1 VLFSQPKDF
10 AARASSG
17 FQTAVRREEEAL
29 TMADAR
35 ELVSELEAGAALADV
50 PDREQLHGYAVI
62 GVPFRSGHILGM
74 RRFPVSS
81 VGPGYTSV
89 WHRDP
94 AGRWVIYQDQ
104 VPRYTCPRAF
114 GPGIDDSPTVPI
126 GIEWTESHCFTVG
139 IETEGMRLHWEVPL
153 SENAVTRAL
162 NATASILPRF
172 LRHHPVGLAVIGRT
186 AGSLLRAGRV
196 RLTGMAP
203 SRQNFFADL
212 RRIWLI
218 EDSIAVID
226 GVDLG
231 ESGPL
236 LQQAHLADFWL
247 PQRGLFAIGS
257 SFFDLYDP
265 ARHEQVAS
273 RRELPGATR

>member
-1 VLFSQPKDF
+1 
-10 AARASSG
+10 
-17 FQTAVRREEEAL
+17 
-29 TMADAR
+29 MADAR
-35 ELVSELEAGAALADV
+35 GLVSALEAGAVLADV
-50 PDREQLHGYAVI
+50 PGREQFNGYAVV

-104 VPRYTCPRAF
+104 GPRYTCPRAF
-114 GPGIDDSPTVPI
+114 GPAIDEAPTVPI
-126 GIEWTESHCFTVG
+126 GVEWTESHSFTVD
-139 IETEGMRLHWEVPL
+139 IETERMRLHWEVPL
-153 SENAVTRAL
+153 SESAVTRAL

-172 LRHHPVGLAVIGRT
+172 LRHHPAALAVIGRA

-196 RLTGMAP
+196 RLTGVAP
-203 SRQNFFADL
+203 SRQDFFADL

-218 EDSIAVID
+218 ENSTAVID

-236 LQQAHLADFWL
+236 PEQAHLADFWL

-257 SFFDLYDP
+257 SFFELYDP

-273 RRELPGATR
+273 RRELPGAT